1 MTEPVFPP
9 TAVVS
14 GGGTVGECRSL
25 SGLGGKCT
33 IKTGGAGAG
42 LGVVSSFGGAGFST
56 RSVDCL
62 PRVGAGFGAR
72 SAVSCVGREVI
83 SGAEGVQCTPGV
95 ATLGNVVCA
104 GVEQCSP
111 GTVIIPGAGVCGAGS
126 RYGTAVRVVRT
137 TR

>member
-1 MTEPVFPP
+1 VK
-9 TAVVS
+9 TA
-14 GGGTVGECRSL
+14 GP
-25 SGLGGKCT
+25 
-33 IKTGGAGAG
+33 GAG
-42 LGVVSSFGGAGFST
+42 LGVVSSFGVGGTGFST

-83 SGAEGVQCTPGV
+83 SGAEAVQCTPGV
-95 ATLGNVVCA
+95 ANLGNVVCA

-111 GTVIIPGAGVCGAGS
+111 GAVIIPGAGVCSTGS
-126 RYGTAVRVVRT
+126 RYSTAVRVVRT